1 MARPASQ
8 RARRQTRTSRPA
20 PVRCTGAQVQ
30 RRCSAGGA
38 RRCSAQVECTGAAQ
52 RSAQRSACATGAVQ
66 VQCRCS
72 ARHLGVPQC
81 LHGGRVGA
89 VERLVEARLRRQ
101 QRLRLGRR
109 RRRRRR
115 ARARDADGGGGGGG
129 LLRRVG
135 DLSRGGLHQL
145 AEAVAHGLEH
155 RAEQLVPA
163 RRAQRG
169 AEGAPAQVEPDPR
182 ACSGPGLVVRV
193 GGQGWGRARARAR
206 ARGWGQ
212 AQGQAELNRSTHLRP
227 PSPCRAR

>member
-20 PVRCTGAQVQ
+20 PVRCP
-30 RRCSAGGA
+30 
-38 RRCSAQVECTGAAQ
+38 CTGAAQ
-52 RSAQRSACATGAVQ
+52 AERAGAVRRWSAQAQCSAVRSAAHAQQ

-81 LHGGRVGA
+81 LHGGRVGS

-115 ARARDADGGGGGGG
+115 ARARNADGGGGGGG

-135 DLSRGGLHQL
+135 DVSRGGLRQL
-145 AEAVAHGLEH
+145 AEAVTHRLEH

-169 AEGAPAQVEPDPR
+169 AESAPAQVEPDPR
-182 ACSGPGLVVRV
+182 ACSGPGLAVRV

-206 ARGWGQ
+206 GWGWGQ
-212 AQGQAELNRSTHLRP
+212 VELNRSTHLRL